1 MNTFFKI
8 FGFTFAVLFLVAAV
22 LQYNDPDPLP
32 QEPAGPS
39 RQDLCWM
46 LIWGL
51 AAIISFLFARNK
63 LSFTVPLL
71 LGILGLIGF
80 MYLYPSDFQ
89 GFNLNDGDIKTVEL
103 GREAFGLLIISVVML
118 VFAFRLKVTRK
129 SKV

>member
-22 LQYNDPDPLP
+22 LQYNDPDPVV
-32 QEPAGPS
+32 
-39 RQDLCWM
+39 WM